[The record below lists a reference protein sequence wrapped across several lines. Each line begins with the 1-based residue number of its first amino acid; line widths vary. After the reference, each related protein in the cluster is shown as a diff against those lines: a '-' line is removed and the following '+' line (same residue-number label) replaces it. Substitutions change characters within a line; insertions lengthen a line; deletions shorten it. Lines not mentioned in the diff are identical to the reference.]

1 MNECLNVWLNVA
13 TLLVLTGSIVY
24 FTLIP
29 YMTRD
34 E

>member
-1 MNECLNVWLNVA
+1 MNTYLNVA
-13 TLLVLTGSIVY
+13 TLLVLLGAAFY

-34 E
+34 